1 MFGPYTPGLS
11 TLDPL
16 EQRRIRSGRPASRA
30 EILGRHAREFRMD
43 VARAHREL
51 EAPITSDRSYM
62 STNDSSLPGLV
73 RIRATISRM
82 LMSAAQRIEPEA
94 A

>member
-11 TLDPL
+11 TLDPV
-16 EQRRIRSGRPASRA
+16 EQRRLRSGRPASRA
-30 EILGRHAREFRMD
+30 EILGRHAREFRLD
-43 VARAHREL
+43 AARAHYEA
-51 EAPITSDRSYM
+51 EAPVSPDRSYIT
-62 STNDSSLPGLV
+62 TNDSSLPGLV
-73 RIRATISRM
+73 RIRHTISRM